1 MPARRDRLERPAR
14 LVAHSQALRLDS
26 TSPDRAPRV
35 DLTLGVVVFSILIQ
49 RLTIKPL
56 VGILRRVSGSW
67 STDQMKEKYLV
78 ASLFFRAQRF
88 AAADSR

>member
-1 MPARRDRLERPAR
+1 MIVWRGLRGALALAP
-14 LVAHSQALRLDS
+14 ALRLDS
-26 TSPDRAPRV
+26 TSSDRAPRA

-67 STDQMKEKYLV
+67 STDHMKEKYLV

-88 AAADSR
+88 AAAILR